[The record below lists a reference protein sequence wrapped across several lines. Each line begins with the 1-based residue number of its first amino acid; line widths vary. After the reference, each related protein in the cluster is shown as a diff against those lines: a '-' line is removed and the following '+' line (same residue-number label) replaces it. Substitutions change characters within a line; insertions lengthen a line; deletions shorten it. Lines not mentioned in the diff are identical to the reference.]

1 MKQNIKM
8 AWQQSVLLLLAMAI
22 AGYSCAAAADES
34 NKDSGSVPTLQSVE
48 QAVDQAGNSP
58 NSLPAVDQSGK
69 QPGSAPAVKKVG
81 QAAEQAGTEP
91 SAAGGMEE
99 SEKKPAK
106 DLVLKG
112 DAKCTRCHN
121 ENEEYPVLMI
131 GRTEH
136 GTVADTR
143 TPTCTSCHG
152 DSEKH
157 LANRHVKVDR
167 DFRKNST
174 TPIADRN
181 KACLAC
187 HQGSARILWQGSTH
201 QTHEVACTNCHQIHI
216 QHDKVR
222 ERLTQPQVCFTCH
235 KEQRVQIIRPYRHPI
250 LEGKVVCS
258 DCHNPHGSVS
268 PFLMVRENVNETCYQ
283 CHMEKRGPFVR
294 NHPPVQEN
302 CTICHNPHGTTM
314 PFLLKVRPP
323 FLCQECHEPNS
334 HRGTIPDAL
343 TGRPEN
349 LNMGVIL
356 ARGCLNCHTEIHG
369 SNNPLSGTSS
379 SGRAL
384 RR

>member
-1 MKQNIKM
+1 ME
-8 AWQQSVLLLLAMAI
+8 QQSKAI
-22 AGYSCAAAADES
+22 ATLKSIILGLCLFVAANSFAAAEEES
-34 NKDSGSVPTLQSVE
+34 TKE
-48 QAVDQAGNSP
+48 
-58 NSLPAVDQSGK
+58 
-69 QPGSAPAVKKVG
+69 PGSAPAAEKPDQG
-81 QAAEQAGTEP
+81 PSPAAPAEEQPSPAAPAEESGKEP
-91 SAAGGMEE
+91 GSAVGMEE
-99 SEKKPAK
+99 KKPPR

-157 LANRHVKVDR
+157 LANKRVKPDR
-167 DFRKNST
+167 MFTKTSA
-174 TPIADRN
+174 TPIAERN
-181 KACLAC
+181 KACLTC
-187 HQGSARILWQGSTH
+187 HQGNRRILWQGSTH
-201 QTHEVACTNCHQIHI
+201 QTHELACTSCHQIHI

-222 ERLTQPQVCFTCH
+222 EKLTQPQVCFTCH

-258 DCHNPHGSVS
+258 DCHNPHGSVA
-268 PFLMVRENVNETCYQ
+268 PALMVRENINETCYT
-283 CHMEKRGPFVR
+283 CHMEKRGPYLR

-302 CTICHNPHGTTM
+302 CALCHNPHGTTI
-314 PFLLKVRPP
+314 PNLLKVRPP

-334 HRGTIPDAL
+334 HRGTIPSAL
-343 TGRPEN
+343 PGNPPN
-349 LNMGVIL
+349 LNMGVLL
-356 ARGCLNCHTEIHG
+356 ARGCVNCHTEIHG
-369 SNNPLSGTSS
+369 SNNPLSGTGST
-379 SGRAL
+379 GRAF